1 MTRDWGWTTGILDS
15 FRRRVLSGDPVV
27 TLCTQLS
34 YFVPRP
40 LTARD
45 VSAADP
51 FNCCGGIYILRLNR
65 KYSSLWQMVIWK
77 FYKPNLHVAG
87 HWITFYTY
95 VDNDRHLP
103 TPETAADS
111 EIRATFMAVAIP
123 EVAKLLYHCTLCR
136 PIFKRVVMIMTTRH
150 RHVIAE
156 CCWLGGYAVRE
167 VPVIDRCCGSSA
179 DVNTVI
185 KH

>member
-1 MTRDWGWTTGILDS
+1 MQSFKGESRQFKTYPSVIIGNQWSCLRRWEDEDNCMTRDWGWTTGILDS

-123 EVAKLLYHCTLCR
+123 EVAKLL
-136 PIFKRVVMIMTTRH
+136 
-150 RHVIAE
+150 
-156 CCWLGGYAVRE
+156 
-167 VPVIDRCCGSSA
+167 
-179 DVNTVI
+179 
-185 KH
+185 